1 MCFLPSLD
9 VYCNVCLISVFL
21 SVFLPVFQVSLTLSE
36 SLDTCLSSCQS
47 LSVSRFACVQRVCQ
61 CLSLFQS
68 FYDLLV
74 VVVIIVFVIIVVFI
88 VAHVDVWVVPFF
100 SMPVMNSLQMVV
112 PHCLFV

>member
-1 MCFLPSLD
+1 MCFLASLD
-9 VYCNVCLISVFL
+9 VYCNVCLMSVFL

-74 VVVIIVFVIIVVFI
+74 VVVIIVVFI
-88 VAHVDVWVVPFF
+88 VAHVDGSVPFF